1 VLRNKV
7 EEDIFDAKSSSVQDM
22 QNLGYDDGDCGG
34 RISWGHSAFVMERSV
49 GQRRLEKYLE
59 QWARI

>member
-7 EEDIFDAKSSSVQDM
+7 KEDIFDAKSGPVQDM

-34 RISWGHSAFVMERSV
+34 TIFCGHNAFVMERSV
-49 GQRRLEKYLE
+49 GQRRLEKHLE
-59 QWARI
+59 Q